1 MPDLITAQDLE
12 SYPVDLTDKDD
23 TVARLIGAASA
34 QVQDAAGTPILQAR
48 SVVELVSSPGRVL
61 ELPGLPVTAVHSVT
75 IDDVPVT
82 DWRRVVAGIW
92 RAAGWDDD
100 GPVIVTVDY
109 THGLPE
115 VPADIKDLVCRMV
128 IAGLLAE
135 TPEELAL
142 QNGQVSSVAID
153 DYREAFNTGSSVPAT
168 EMDLPERT
176 RQRLAAR
183 FGGGARVRS
192 SR

>member
-1 MPDLITAQDLE
+1 VPDLITAQDLE
-12 SYPVDLTDKDD
+12 SYPVSLADKDD

-92 RAAGWDDD
+92 RSAGWDDD

-153 DYREAFNTGSSVPAT
+153 DYREAFNTGPDTPAT